1 MTATEFS
8 IDSSMF
14 ERKHWSLYG
23 EVQYQTTSMVMGI
36 YRARLHHSLGGRFR
50 FTWKVSK
57 DRHRDVCDLYTVRIL
72 MQFLSNQPSS
82 PGIINPQKKKKKGQL
97 PYREK
102 QKEAVY
108 FPWGLTALQQPLSR
122 WKIISFHCMFSN
134 NPRIEITWGGET
146 IIQLWTSKILHKL

>member
-82 PGIINPQKKKKKGQL
+82 PGIINPQKKKKKASNHIGKSKKRLCTFLEDSQHFNSH
-97 PYREK
+97 YHVEK
-102 QKEAVY
+102 
-108 FPWGLTALQQPLSR
+108 
-122 WKIISFHCMFSN
+122 SFLFTVCFL
-134 NPRIEITWGGET
+134 ITPE
-146 IIQLWTSKILHKL
+146 

>member
-23 EVQYQTTSMVMGI
+23 EVQYQTTSMVLGI
-36 YRARLHHSLGGRFR
+36 YRGRLHHSLGSCFR

-57 DRHRDVCDLYTVRIL
+57 DQHRDVCDLYTVRIL
-72 MQFLSNQPSS
+72 MQLVSNQPSS
-82 PGIINPQKKKKKGQL
+82 PGIISPQEKKKGQL
-97 PYREK
+97 PYSEK

-108 FPWGLTALQQPLSR
+108 FPWGLTELQQPLSL

-134 NPRIEITWGGET
+134 NPRIEITWEET